1 MKKILF
7 AILAAAMATS
17 SLAQSARDEIK
28 ANVRLSASNHL
39 AYPGPSSTALTPAP
53 TGYQP
58 VYISHYGR
66 HGSRFLIWKGD
77 YDYPLDVLRKA
88 DAKGKLTLLG
98 HDVLGRI
105 ALLRAEADKRF
116 GELTPLGAEQHRQI
130 ANRMYHRFPEVFA
143 GEACVDANSTVVIRC
158 ILSMENELLELT
170 KLNPRLVIKHDA
182 SEHDMYYMNLTDTA
196 LNNRKRTKA
205 SREAYEAFYNNNVSN
220 KGVMKRLFNDTAYVN
235 QNVNARKLNDR
246 LFHLAST
253 VQNTESRYKVTLYDL
268 FDDNEL
274 YANWRANNAQWYLDY
289 GNNKLNGGKQP
300 FSQRNLLRR
309 FIDEADSCLLL
320 SHPGATLRFGHE
332 TMVLPL
338 VCLMDINGYGQAFE
352 QLEQLDHKGWV
363 DYRVFPMGANVQLV
377 FYRRNATD
385 DDILVKVLLNEN
397 EASLPIKTDIAPY
410 YHWKDVRQYYLD
422 KLNAYSLD

>member
-1 MKKILF
+1 M
-7 AILAAAMATS
+7 AAAMAMN
-17 SLAQSARDEIK
+17 LPAQSPRDEIK

-39 AYPGPSSTALTPAP
+39 AYPGPASTALTPAP
-53 TGYQP
+53 AGYMP

-66 HGSRFLIWKGD
+66 HGSRFLIWKDD
-77 YDYPLDVLRKA
+77 YDYPLNVLRKA
-88 DAKGKLTLLG
+88 DAKGKLTILG
-98 HDVLGRI
+98 HDVLDRI

-143 GEACVDANSTVVIRC
+143 GEACVDAKSTVVIRC

-196 LNNRKRTKA
+196 LNNRKKTKA
-205 SREAYEAFYNNNVSN
+205 SKDAFEAFYNKNVSN

-235 QNVNARKLNDR
+235 NNVDARKLNDR

-253 VQNTESRYKVTLYDL
+253 VQNTESRFKVTLYDL
-268 FDDNEL
+268 FNNDEL
-274 YANWRANNAQWYLDY
+274 YANWRVNNAQWYLDY
-289 GNNKLNGGKQP
+289 GNNKLNGGTQP

-363 DYRVFPMGANVQLV
+363 DYRVFPMGANVQMV
-377 FYRRNATD
+377 FYRRRATD

-410 YHWKDVRQYYLD
+410 YHWKDVRQYYID
-422 KLNAYSLD
+422 KLNAYSTK